1 MSVATSDTYTGDGV
15 TNLYSVT
22 FPYIDDTDVV
32 VSINGTQLTRIVD
45 WFFSTASFVQFV
57 SVPANGAEIVI
68 ERVTNNQTLKF
79 NFFPGSAIRA
89 RDLNDNFTQ
98 SLYVVQE
105 ATYST
110 FDAVNQADEAVK
122 TANQANS
129 VATEALTIANTSV
142 SDSSGALS
150 LASTASVDASL
161 ALVKS
166 TTAEDTANEAI
177 DLVKDSIGGEVVLNY
192 TELPASPVDGTIFT
206 VVDSTGVENLTP
218 LNNLP
223 TGFVGDVTLSVKLQ
237 YSSNQWEFLQL
248 YSTNPDA
255 RYLLKSGDSMDGD
268 LNLGTNKITGGSASF
283 TGNVDISGTLNVGTI
298 NGLLSGGSIQAG
310 SVPNSALVESTI
322 SGVSLGGSLSQ
333 LSFGSYLD
341 ASGSYDGSS
350 AVSISVS
357 ADSANTANKIVAR
370 DSSGNFSA
378 GSISASSLSASGSI
392 SSSTLS
398 SGTFTSTSATTTDL
412 TATGAVSFTNLNT
425 SGTITTDSL
434 VVNSINA
441 TLFNLAALPALPA
454 V

>member
-1 MSVATSDTYTGDGV
+1 MAIISNTYTGDGV
-15 TNLYSVT
+15 TNLYSVS

-32 VSINGTQLTRIVD
+32 VSINGTKLTRTVD
-45 WFFSTASFVQFV
+45 WFFSTASFVQFI
-57 SVPANGAEIVI
+57 SVPANGDEILI
-68 ERVTNNQTLKF
+68 ERETNNETLKF

-89 RDLNDNFTQ
+89 KDLNDNFTQ

-110 FDAVNQADEAVK
+110 FDAVNQADEAVIL
-122 TANQANS
+122 ANQANS

-142 SDSSGALS
+142 SDSAGALS
-150 LASTASVDASL
+150 AASTANVNASL
-161 ALVKS
+161 ALSKA

-192 TELPASPVDGTIFT
+192 TDLPASPVNGTIFT

-223 TGFVGDVTLSVKLQ
+223 TGFVGDNTLSVKLQ
-237 YSSNQWEFLQL
+237 YSSSQWDFLQL

-255 RYLLKSGDSMDGD
+255 RYLLKSGDSMEGD
-268 LNLGTNKITGGSASF
+268 LDLGTNKITGGEAAF
-283 TGNVDISGTLNVGTI
+283 TGNVNIDGTLNVGEL
-298 NGLLSGGSIQAG
+298 NGPVKGIYVVDNTL
-310 SVPNSALVESTI
+310 PNSALVNSTI

-333 LSFGSYLD
+333 LSFGSYLA
-341 ASGSYDGSS
+341 ASGSYNGSS

-357 ADSANTANKIVAR
+357 ADSANTANTVVAR

-378 GSISASSLSASGSI
+378 GSISASSLSATGAI

-398 SGTFTSTSATTTDL
+398 SNTVTSTSITTTNL
-412 TATGAVSFTNLNT
+412 TATGAVSLTDLNT

-434 VVNSINA
+434 VVNSVNA